1 MYFLNSTRQTV
12 LPYEPMSIFTELLS
26 LKGSSELNAVAD
38 SRIRENTLK
47 TK

>member
-12 LPYEPMSIFTELLS
+12 LPYESMSIFTELLS
-26 LKGSSELNAVAD
+26 PKGLSELNAVAD
-38 SRIRENTLK
+38 SRIRANSLK